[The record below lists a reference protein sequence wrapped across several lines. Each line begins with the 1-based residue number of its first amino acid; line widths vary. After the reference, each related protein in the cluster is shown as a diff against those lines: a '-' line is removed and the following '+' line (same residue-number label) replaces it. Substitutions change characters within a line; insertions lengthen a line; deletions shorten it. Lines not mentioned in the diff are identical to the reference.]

1 MFDQNNNI
9 YFIIISLLTLK
20 ITGKMVIIIM
30 YKIIII
36 KIYYRMFGKFDQMVW
51 KTRNNQNNKIFGL
64 TLSNTNNTCTVSGN
78 VNFRRQLN

>member
-1 MFDQNNNI
+1 
-9 YFIIISLLTLK
+9 
-20 ITGKMVIIIM
+20 M

>member
-1 MFDQNNNI
+1 
-9 YFIIISLLTLK
+9 
-20 ITGKMVIIIM
+20 MVIIIM

-36 KIYYRMFGKFDQMVW
+36 KIYYRMFGKFDQMAW
-51 KTRNNQNNKIFGL
+51 KTRNNQNNEIFGL

>member
-1 MFDQNNNI
+1 
-9 YFIIISLLTLK
+9 
-20 ITGKMVIIIM
+20 MVIIIM

-36 KIYYRMFGKFDQMVW
+36 KIYYRMFDQMVW

-64 TLSNTNNTCTVSGN
+64 PLSNTNNTCTVSGN

>member
-1 MFDQNNNI
+1 
-9 YFIIISLLTLK
+9 
-20 ITGKMVIIIM
+20 M

-64 TLSNTNNTCTVSGN
+64 TLSNTNNTCIVSGN

>member
-1 MFDQNNNI
+1 
-9 YFIIISLLTLK
+9 
-20 ITGKMVIIIM
+20 MVITIM

-64 TLSNTNNTCTVSGN
+64 TLSNTNNTCIVSGN

>member
-51 KTRNNQNNKIFGL
+51 KTRNNQNNKIFSL

-78 VNFRRQLN
+78 VTFQEAIK